1 MITLR
6 LTEDEY
12 KALQNDGAL
21 ENVKPTKFAKL
32 LVEHGETVNSLS
44 RATGISRPT
53 LTRYE
58 YEAEKWNGEKV
69 KGIQFGTLDALCRH
83 FGMSV
88 QDVIDVVRPTQQQ

>member
-53 LTRYE
+53 LYRY
-58 YEAEKWNGEKV
+58 YYGEKV
-69 KGIQFGTLDALCRH
+69 KGIQFDTLDALCKH

-88 QDVIDVVRPTQQQ
+88 QDVIDVIRPTQMH

>member
-32 LVEHGETVNSLS
+32 LVERGETVNSLS
-44 RATGISRPT
+44 NATGISRPT
-53 LTRYE
+53 LYRY
-58 YEAEKWNGEKV
+58 YYGEKA
-69 KGIQFGTLDALCRH
+69 KGIQFDTLDAFCKH
-83 FGMSV
+83 FDMSA
-88 QDVIDVVRPTQQQ
+88 QDVIEAIRSTQTR

>member
-21 ENVKPTKFAKL
+21 ENVKPTEFAKL

-53 LTRYE
+53 LYK
-58 YEAEKWNGEKV
+58 YYYGEKV

-88 QDVIDVVRPTQQQ
+88 QDVIDVIRPTQQQ

>member
-53 LTRYE
+53 LYRYC
-58 YEAEKWNGEKV
+58 YGEKV
-69 KGIQFGTLDALCRH
+69 KGIQFDTLDALCRH

>member
-53 LTRYE
+53 LYRY
-58 YEAEKWNGEKV
+58 YYGEKV
-69 KGIQFGTLDALCRH
+69 KGIQFDTLDALCRH

-88 QDVIDVVRPTQQQ
+88 QDVIDVIRPTQMH

>member
-12 KALQNDGAL
+12 KALQDNRAL

-32 LVEHGETVNSLS
+32 LVEHGETVNSLA

-53 LTRYE
+53 LYRY
-58 YEAEKWNGEKV
+58 YYGEKV
-69 KGIQFGTLDALCRH
+69 KGIQFDTLDALCKH
-83 FGMSV
+83 FDMPV
-88 QDVIDVVRPTQQQ
+88 QDVIEAIRPTQTH

>member
-32 LVEHGETVNSLS
+32 LVEHGETVNSLA

-53 LTRYE
+53 LYRY
-58 YEAEKWNGEKV
+58 YYGEKT
-69 KGIQFGTLDALCRH
+69 KGIQFGTLDALCKH
-83 FGMSV
+83 FDMPV
-88 QDVIDVVRPTQQQ
+88 QDVIETIRPTQMR

>member
-32 LVEHGETVNSLS
+32 LVEHGDTVSSLS

-53 LTRYE
+53 LYRY
-58 YEAEKWNGEKV
+58 YYGEKV
-69 KGIQFGTLDALCRH
+69 KGIQFDTLDALCRH

>member
-32 LVEHGETVNSLS
+32 LVEHGETVNSLA

-53 LTRYE
+53 LYRY
-58 YEAEKWNGEKV
+58 YYGEKV
-69 KGIQFGTLDALCRH
+69 KGIQFGTLDALCKH
-83 FGMSV
+83 FNMSA
-88 QDVIDVVRPTQQQ
+88 QDVIEAIRSTQTR

>member
-53 LTRYE
+53 LYRY
-58 YEAEKWNGEKV
+58 YYGEKV
-69 KGIQFGTLDALCRH
+69 KGIQFDTLDALCKH
-83 FGMSV
+83 FDMSV
-88 QDVIDVVRPTQQQ
+88 QDVIDVIRSTQTR

>member
-12 KALQNDGAL
+12 KALQNDGVL

-53 LTRYE
+53 LYK
-58 YEAEKWNGEKV
+58 YYYGEKV
-69 KGIQFGTLDALCRH
+69 KGIQFDTLDALCKH

-88 QDVIDVVRPTQQQ
+88 QDAIDVIRPTQQQ

>member
-12 KALQNDGAL
+12 KALQN
-21 ENVKPTKFAKL
+21 VPITRFAKL

-53 LTRYE
+53 LYRY
-58 YEAEKWNGEKV
+58 YYGEKA
-69 KGIQFGTLDALCRH
+69 KGIQFDTLDALCRH

-88 QDVIDVVRPTQQQ
+88 QDVIDVIRSTQMH

>member
-53 LTRYE
+53 LYRY
-58 YEAEKWNGEKV
+58 YYGEKV
-69 KGIQFGTLDALCRH
+69 KGIQFDTLDALCKH
-83 FGMSV
+83 FDMSV
-88 QDVIDVVRPTQQQ
+88 QLVIETIRPTQMH